1 MKALDEYRTIKRSV
15 LELEKYVNADVKLN
29 AEIRSAI
36 ERLRESMTRLAA
48 ALIVLAVAVLILGIK
63 SFI

>member
-1 MKALDEYRTIKRSV
+1 MKALNEYRTLKRSV
-15 LELEKYVNADVKLN
+15 MELEKYVDVDAKLN
-29 AEIRSAI
+29 AEMRSAI

-48 ALIVLAVAVLILGIK
+48 SLIVLAVAVLLLGIK